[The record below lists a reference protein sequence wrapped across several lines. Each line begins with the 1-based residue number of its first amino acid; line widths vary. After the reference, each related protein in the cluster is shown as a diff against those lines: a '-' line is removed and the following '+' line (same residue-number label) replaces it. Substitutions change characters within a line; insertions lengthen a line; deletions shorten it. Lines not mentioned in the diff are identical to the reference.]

1 MLQEASKVLSSAF
14 KDSIIK
20 KLSMYLHDC
29 VSEEVKSSAFR
40 NLNQDKGTKWFFL
53 EGQEALFTNPDKPL
67 KIKSADSKLTELMVQ
82 AEVSQKDYQLIYG
95 YLFLK
100 GKSAESKKKEDY
112 LTPLLY
118 TPCKLEREGLDII
131 CTALDENISLNT
143 SALVSL
149 MNFDDDDETADH
161 LFEGLIDYI
170 PELPINEEKIMIFLN
185 TLKAIVPDIEIVSD
199 LSTEELINNSL
210 DKLTVVDTSAVVLT
224 KRPTVSAGLMHEL
237 SLISE
242 KHAGIFRETSLAPI
256 HEEFSGATK
265 NKKPQKNQEKEEKI
279 TITPLDFSDSQ
290 KQVIEAIKNNTL
302 VTVFGPPGTGKSQ
315 TIVNLV
321 SHLVGSGQT
330 VLVASRMN
338 KAVDVVSE
346 RLNGFGAH
354 FLCLRGGKP
363 DYQKQLS
370 FQLQDLISNKVD
382 LDSGYESDILTDVQ
396 DLDTL
401 AKNKDELKQKCV
413 KILELENKWSE
424 ALLEYK
430 KVWEIQKDNKLI
442 NKALSKPEIEQCRKL
457 IDKIEET
464 YDKTGVLNYIYF
476 KLINYILNKKLSL
489 ADNGIS
495 ADTIEKLR
503 INLDEKELKEN
514 LKGIE
519 NLINKIGNLH
529 QLLENLND
537 LRKKH
542 KSIAIKLL
550 KNKRRESL
558 KSLIRDQYKRQ
569 RLIIHSKALVERKR
583 NLQNKILLQEDF
595 KPMLQAFPCWAVT
608 TQAIS
613 ESLPLEPGLFDVA
626 IIDEASQCDIASCF
640 PILFRA
646 KRAIIVGDDRQLPHL
661 SFLEKAKEQ
670 SFMSKY
676 NIPDRYQLMWRF
688 RSNSMFDVANYYST
702 ATILL
707 DEHFRSYPE
716 IINFSNREFYGSRI
730 KAMKSRIPSEENE
743 SCLEL
748 NIVENA
754 KVDLDITRNMAE
766 AEKIMEKVHDI
777 ILKDNENKPKK
788 PTTIGIISPF
798 REQVEV
804 LKKAVSQVLTGEI
817 VRKHEIEVGTAHTFQ
832 GDERDVMLLSLTLA
846 PNSHHQSIMFA
857 QKPNLFNVAI
867 TRARKKLICFISRPV
882 ESLPSGLIRNYLE
895 YIQEI
900 NKSKFSAKYKYDSP
914 IKEEIAKLIEE
925 EGMKVFPDFEAAGF
939 VVDYV
944 ISDGFNFMAVELNGF
959 DTQEELSINREEKLL
974 KSVEKQEIL
983 ERCGWKVARLNARE
997 WHYSKK
1003 ACVNKLK
1010 EMLILLSTSL

>member
-40 NLNQDKGTKWFFL
+40 NLNQDKSSKCFFI
-53 EGQEALFTNPDKPL
+53 EGSESLFSYPDKPL
-67 KIKSADSKLTELMVQ
+67 KIKKADSRLTELMVQ
-82 AEVSQKDYQLIYG
+82 SEVSKKDYQLVYG

-100 GKSAESKKKEDY
+100 GKSQESKKREDY

-118 TPCKLEREGLDII
+118 VPCRLERDGLDIV
-131 CTALDENISLNT
+131 CNMLDENISLNT

-149 MNFDDDDETADH
+149 MNFDDVDETADH

-170 PELPINEEKIMIFLN
+170 PDLPINEEKINIFLN
-185 TLKAIVPDIEIVSD
+185 TLKAIVPDIETETE
-199 LSTEELINNSL
+199 LTNEELISQSL
-210 DKLTVVDTSAVVLT
+210 DKLTIVNASAVVLT

-242 KHAGIFRETSLAPI
+242 KHAGVFRETALAPI

-265 NKKPQKNQEKEEKI
+265 NKKPSKNNEKEEKI
-279 TITPLDFSDSQ
+279 TITPLEFSENQ

-338 KAVDVVSE
+338 KAVDVISE

-354 FLCLRGGKP
+354 FLCLRAGKP

-370 FQLQDLISNKVD
+370 FQLQDLISNKID
-382 LDSGYESDILTDVQ
+382 LDFDSESDVLTDIE
-396 DLDTL
+396 DLYTL
-401 AKNKDELKQKCV
+401 ANNRNDLKQKCLR
-413 KILELENKWSE
+413 ILELENKWNE

-430 KVWEIQKDNKLI
+430 KVWETQKDNKLI
-442 NKALSKPEIEQCRKL
+442 QKALSKPEIEQCRNF
-457 IDKIEET
+457 INKIESCFDKKGFLNLICIKLFT
-464 YDKTGVLNYIYF
+464 YL
-476 KLINYILNKKLSL
+476 LNKKLNL
-489 ADNGIS
+489 DNNGIS
-495 ADTIEKLR
+495 CEVIEKLR
-503 INLDEKELKEN
+503 TDLEEKELKEN

-519 NLINKIGNLH
+519 SLINKTGNLR
-529 QLLENLND
+529 QLLE
-537 LRKKH
+537 KH
-542 KSIAIKLL
+542 KSIAVKIL
-550 KNKRRESL
+550 KNKRRETL
-558 KSLIRDQYKRQ
+558 KSLIRDQYKKQ
-569 RLIIHSKALVERKR
+569 RLIIHSKALVEKKK

-595 KPMLQAFPCWAVT
+595 TPMLQAFPCWAVT
-608 TQAIS
+608 TQAVS
-613 ESLPLEPGLFDVA
+613 ESLPLEAGLFDVA

-646 KRAIIVGDDRQLPHL
+646 KKAIIVGDDKQLPHL

-716 IINFSNREFYGSRI
+716 IINFSSKEFYGGRI
-730 KAMKSRIPSEENE
+730 KAMKSRVNTEEND

-748 NIVENA
+748 HIIENA
-754 KVDLDITRNMAE
+754 KVDLDCTRNMAE
-766 AEKIMEKVHDI
+766 VEKIMEKVHDI
-777 ILKDNENKPKK
+777 ILKDRENNPKK
-788 PTTIGIISPF
+788 PTSIGIVSPF
-798 REQVEV
+798 REQVE
-804 LKKAVSQVLTGEI
+804 LIKKAVNQVLTGDI
-817 VRKHEIEVGTAHTFQ
+817 IRKHEIEVGTAHTFQ
-832 GDERDVMLLSLTLA
+832 GDERDIMLLSLTIA
-846 PNSHHQSIMFA
+846 PNSYPQSIMFA

-867 TRARKKLICFISRPV
+867 TRARKKLICYISRPL
-882 ESLPSGLIRNYLE
+882 ESLPKGLIRNYLE

-900 NKSKFSAKYKYDSP
+900 NHSKTSFAKQYKSP
-914 IKEEIAKLIEE
+914 THEEIAKLFED
-925 EGMKVFPDFEAAGF
+925 EGIKVIPDFEVAGF
-939 VVDYV
+939 TIDFV
-944 ISDGFNFMAVELNGF
+944 ISDGFNSIAVELDAF
-959 DTQEELSINREEKLL
+959 EAEENPDKLMKSI
-974 KSVEKQEIL
+974 EKQQIL
-983 ERCGWKVARLNARE
+983 ERCGWKIARLSSRE

-1003 ACVNKLK
+1003 ACINKIK
-1010 EMLILLSTSL
+1010 EMLIKLSTSL